1 MAGWYKVWVSVA
13 YYVYLHAKSNAGS
26 VWVTETQHF
35 FYNKGKK
42 TYAAWVISPFLLTCV
57 FYSFILVYFY
67 EFVYAKNNHELM

>member
-1 MAGWYKVWVSVA
+1 MFTCMQSQMLIVCDGAQ
-13 YYVYLHAKSNAGS
+13 N
-26 VWVTETQHF
+26 F

-42 TYAAWVISPFLLTCV
+42 TYAAWVISPFVLTCV